1 MASEFPVMHM
11 EVLPTA
17 AALTAPV
24 VALENLLVLSPV
36 PPPSRRIRQG
46 FGRMLFMTP
55 SPVFCWEFF

>member
-1 MASEFPVMHM
+1 MHM